1 MQTKWLRTALRNLDE
16 EIAFIAAED
25 PQAARRTASR
35 ILEAIALLE
44 TQPGLG
50 RPGRVAGTREL
61 VIVDSRYLIPYRVS
75 HQTIEILRVFHTS
88 RSLPRRW

>member
-1 MQTKWLRTALRNLDE
+1 MQIKWLRTALRNLDE

-25 PQAARRTASR
+25 PQAARHTASR

-50 RPGRVAGTREL
+50 RPGRVPGTREL
-61 VIVDSRYLIPYRVS
+61 VVLDSRYLIPYRVNRQS
-75 HQTIEILRVFHTS
+75 IEILRVFHSS
-88 RSLPRRW
+88 RSLPQRW